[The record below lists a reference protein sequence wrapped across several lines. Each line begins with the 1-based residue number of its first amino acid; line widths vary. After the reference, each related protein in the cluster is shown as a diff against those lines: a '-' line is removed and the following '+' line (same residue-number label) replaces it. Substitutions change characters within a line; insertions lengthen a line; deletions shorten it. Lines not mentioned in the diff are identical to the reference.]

1 MAESNANVEVK
12 TDKPSANSTDTV
24 PDNKGNLFKN
34 TNDKYQAANERNILH
49 NYRSWTYNFTLG
61 ALTAEALADNTLLAR
76 DIKNYTVLN
85 SAGKGTG
92 GIGISSAASKSPN
105 YQDTKKLVEGFNE
118 SSPGRFDMY
127 IDNVN
132 VESIISA
139 GSKQGGSSIAT
150 NITFEVFE
158 PYSMNGF
165 VEAMQVAA
173 RAAGYSDYMKACFAL
188 RVQFQGYPD
197 SATNAQMK
205 PEVVPMSTRYFC
217 ITITEIG
224 VDVNESGT
232 RYRVNSVPLPQMA
245 LGTPNRLTSDI
256 KVAGDTVGEVLK
268 SFFDAINQMVED
280 RTKAENK
287 QPGRDV
293 YEISCPKLSTVGNPQ
308 KTKDAVLSAS
318 SSTAFTSDIINAK
331 MNDELKSVNVFK
343 MADLKDAPNATV
355 PGAADDKSKPAAN
368 PSTGKL
374 NPKTGTVVFSA
385 DAQIHDC
392 IAAIVRDSEY
402 VKNLLKPE
410 NLDKVKKGNGE
421 VQYFT
426 VRMETEIIGDDVVNN
441 KKFYKYRYVLEPFM
455 IHYTRIPGQHLGEI
469 DLKDIKGKIKRE
481 YDYIYTGKNVDI
493 LKFALKFDNLYFT
506 AIPAAMGNRPAD
518 DPKAKAA
525 GPGGIVNTKQEK
537 SEAVAEQS
545 KKPADSVPT
554 ASVKS
559 DPSANTMRPEAKG
572 GQQQGDP
579 YALMA
584 QTLHDAVLNN
594 VDMIQG
600 SVEILGDPYYL
611 VTGGMGNADLNLKEP
626 MLTVDGQ
633 APITQGDVYITI
645 NFRNPKDINPKTGL
659 ADFGLAPVSFSGVYR
674 VTQLKNTFKDGVFT
688 QNLEIIR
695 IPGQIIGKG
704 KEILPSSGSTTP
716 QPGQQLIKDTAL
728 ASILR
733 SGVRPG
739 DFSLA
744 NLLGR
749 GLPNPGLP
757 GNVSNFTN
765 SLIGAG
771 SALGGVTSAASGI
784 LNQVNG
790 VANAANNLT
799 NQLGVSPIEG
809 VNQLTSGVRLAA
821 SGLGALGQA
830 TNLAAASITAAG
842 NAVSNIGNIPD
853 AAVKLASNTV
863 DSIKALPA
871 SAVAAANGVVTNIT
885 SQVDSL
891 VETSKV
897 LASNASVNVSNL
909 VGGIKDKVTDL
920 QKAVPTDF
928 ASIGAKLGIS
938 PSALSGLDPKIA
950 SKVGEQLV
958 EAAKKVPENASLP
971 ALSEQG
977 VSFASITGDKLV
989 NLPAVQP
996 KVTAP
1001 SAITDPGIAQIAKQ
1015 FGDIAS
1021 LQSGNIAL
1029 PPLTD
1034 LTKVTNMM
1042 GTVSAAGSGLL
1053 KTAESAMGSI
1063 AGANSLVNNAIG
1075 SAMGVVNNVGSLAQ
1089 NTLGKF
1095 NPASIGLGSVES
1107 NLTTVANLA
1116 QNPTKAV
1123 NDLGISVTSQF
1134 GSLQQSPLAKL
1145 VKNNNIEGIV

>member
-1 MAESNANVEVK
+1 MVQNNSVAEVK
-12 TDKPSANSTDTV
+12 TEKSSANSTETV
-24 PDNKGNLFKN
+24 PAKSGSLFN
-34 TNDKYQAANERNILH
+34 SDDKYQAANERNILH
-49 NYRSWTYNFTLG
+49 NYRSWTYNFTIG

-92 GIGISSAASKSPN
+92 GISVNASASRAPN
-105 YQDTKKLVEGFNE
+105 YQDTKKLVEGYNQN
-118 SSPGRFDMY
+118 SPGRFDMY
-127 IDNVN
+127 IDNVS
-132 VESIISA
+132 VDSFISA
-139 GSKQGGSSIAT
+139 GNKQGGSSVAT
-150 NITFEVFE
+150 NISFDVYE

-165 VEAMQVAA
+165 IEAMQVAA

-197 SATNAQMK
+197 TATNAQMK
-205 PEVVPMSTRYFC
+205 PEIIPMSTRYFC

-232 RYRVNSVPLPQMA
+232 RYRVNSVPIPQMA
-245 LGTPNRLTSDI
+245 LGTPNKLTSDI
-256 KVAGDTVGEVLK
+256 KVAGNTVGEVLK
-268 SFFDAINQMVED
+268 NFFDAINQMVED
-280 RTKAENK
+280 RTKSENK
-287 QPGRDV
+287 QPGRDI
-293 YEISCPKLSTVGNPQ
+293 YEISCPKLSTVGKPQ
-308 KTKDAVLSAS
+308 NTKLAVLSES
-318 SSTAFTSDIINAK
+318 SSTTYTSNIIDAK

-343 MADLKDAPNATV
+343 MGDLKDAPNASV

-402 VKNLLKPE
+402 VKNILKPE
-410 NLDKVKKGNGE
+410 KLEEVKKGSGE
-421 VQYFT
+421 IQYFT
-426 VRMETEIIGDDVVNN
+426 VRMETEIIGDDQVNN

-455 IHYTRIPGQHLGEI
+455 MHYTRIPGQQLGEI
-469 DLKDIKGKIKRE
+469 ELKDIKGKIKRE

-493 LKFALKFDNLYFT
+493 VKFALRFDNLYFN

-518 DPKAKAA
+518 DPKSKAA
-525 GPGGIVNTKQEK
+525 GPGGIVNSKQEK

-554 ASVKS
+554 ASTKT
-559 DPSANTMRPEAKG
+559 DPSANTMRSEAKG
-572 GQQQGDP
+572 GQVQGDP

-584 QTLHDAVLNN
+584 QTLHDSVLNS

-600 SVEILGDPYYL
+600 TLEILGDPYYL

-626 MLTVDGQ
+626 MLTVDGE
-633 APITQGDVYITI
+633 APITQGDVYINI
-645 NFRNPKDINPKTGL
+645 NFRNPIDINPKTGL
-659 ADFGLAPVSFSGVYR
+659 ADFGVAPISFSGVYR
-674 VTQLKNTFKDGVFT
+674 VIQLKNTFKDGVFT
-688 QNLEIIR
+688 QGLEIVR

-704 KEILPSSGSTTP
+704 KEILPPSGSTTP

-733 SGVRPG
+733 SGIRPG

-757 GNVSNFTN
+757 GNLSNFTN
-765 SLIGAG
+765 SLLGPNSAIG
-771 SALGGVTSAASGI
+771 SATAAAGGI

-790 VANAANNLT
+790 LANQANNLT

-830 TNLAAASITAAG
+830 TDLTAAAVTAAG
-842 NAVSNIGNIPD
+842 KAVSNIGNIPD
-853 AAVKLASNTV
+853 AAVKLASNTF

-871 SAVAAANGVVTNIT
+871 SAVAAANGVITNVT

-891 VETSKV
+891 VESSRV
-897 LASNASVNVSNL
+897 LASNASASVTGL

-971 ALSEQG
+971 ALAEQG
-977 VSFASITGDKLV
+977 VSFAAITGDKLV

-996 KVTAP
+996 KVAAP
-1001 SAITDPGIAQIAKQ
+1001 FAITDPGIAQIAKQ

-1021 LQSGNIAL
+1021 LQSGNITL
-1029 PPLTD
+1029 PPITD
-1034 LTKVTNMM
+1034 LNKVTNMM
-1042 GTVSAAGSGLL
+1042 GTVSAAGNGLL
-1053 KTAESAMGSI
+1053 KTAESAMGTI
-1063 AGANSLVNNAIG
+1063 ANANSLVNSAIG
-1075 SAMGVVNNVGSLAQ
+1075 STMGVVNNVGSLAQ

-1095 NPASIGLGSVES
+1095 NPASLGLGSVES
-1107 NLTTVANLA
+1107 NLKTVAGLA
-1116 QNPTKAV
+1116 QNSTKAV
-1123 NDLGISVTSQF
+1123 NDLGIAVTSQF

-1145 VKNNNIEGIV
+1145 VRDNNIEGSV